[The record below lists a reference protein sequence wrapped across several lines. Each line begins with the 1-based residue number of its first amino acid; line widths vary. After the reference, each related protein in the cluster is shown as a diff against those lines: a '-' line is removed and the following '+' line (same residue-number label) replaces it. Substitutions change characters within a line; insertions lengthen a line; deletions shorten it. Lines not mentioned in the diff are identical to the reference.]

1 MLAIHL
7 FVVYVTQLTAPP
19 VNARALAL
27 LSSVA
32 GDSLH
37 KHLPKIIPALI
48 QSLEELSRDENEE
61 VGIVPVPHILYTCI
75 RNTEPTSITFV
86 HLFCYRR
93 GLQQR
98 QLY

>member
-1 MLAIHL
+1 MLQIFSCNVTL
-7 FVVYVTQLTAPP
+7 LVIYFTQLTAPP

-61 VGIVPVPHILYTCI
+61 V
-75 RNTEPTSITFV
+75 RNYCSNA
-86 HLFCYRR
+86 
-93 GLQQR
+93 
-98 QLY
+98 